1 MSRTKTFSPTDA
13 LDKAIVLFRLR
24 GFNNTSMQTIANH
37 LGISRSSVYTTF
49 GSRHTLFVAALRQ
62 YGPTCRLPGLRELRV
77 SPTPRTALI
86 RVFELAIAAADGRLT
101 YDRCLLINSA
111 IELRDP
117 SSEIAQI
124 LQAAFLDLESSFR
137 QAIERAQADHEIAD
151 SVVPL
156 QTARS
161 LLTLFLGLQVL
172 LRSGAINA
180 PLAVLQHVRLLL
192 PTRGA

>member
-1 MSRTKTFSPTDA
+1 MPRPKSFSPADA
-13 LDKAIVLFRLR
+13 LDKAIELFRIR
-24 GFNNTSMQTIANH
+24 GFNNTSMQTIAKH
-37 LGISRSSVYTTF
+37 LGINRSSIYSTF
-49 GSRHTLFVAALRQ
+49 GDRHTLFVAALRQ

-77 SPTPRTALI
+77 SSTPRAALI
-86 RVFELAIAAADGRLT
+86 RVFELAIAAADDRFT
-101 YDRCLLINSA
+101 YDRCLLVNSA

-117 SSEIAQI
+117 SPEIAKI

-137 QAIERAQADHEIAD
+137 QAIERAEAGHAIAVGVD
-151 SVVPL
+151 PP

-172 LRSGAINA
+172 LRSGAIDA

-192 PTRGA
+192 PSRGA